1 MENLHDDYALQILVS
16 RGLVPAIK
24 EAISEHEDG
33 DKTVDEFAADVR
45 LLLNGYDKF
54 LRTGRTS

>member
-24 EAISEHEDG
+24 EAISEIEDG
-33 DKTVDEFAADVR
+33 DKTVDEFAANVR